1 MSKIPIPA
9 LQIAE
14 ILPKLA
20 TLAFVVAVPVTTVLL
35 VKSSVRKAQENN
47 NFGQATNA
55 EKPEFY
61 AVQFVNALETSWYDW
76 NVDEEECMRLLKLMP
91 SKSFFNDVNKS
102 YEKMTKGTPLT
113 KDLLKVGS
121 DDYKLISQLIQQ
133 IPN

>member
-1 MSKIPIPA
+1 MNPLLAVKA
-9 LQIAE
+9 AE

-20 TLAFVVAVPVTTVLL
+20 TVAFVVAVPVTTVIL
-35 VKSSVRKAQENN
+35 VKNTVRKAQENT

-76 NVDEEECMRLLKLMP
+76 NVDEEECQRLIKLMP
-91 SKSFFNDVNKS
+91 SKTFFNDVNRS
-102 YEKMTKGTPLT
+102 YQKMTNIPLT

-121 DDYKLISQLIQQ
+121 EDYKIISRLIEQ

>member
-1 MSKIPIPA
+1 MNPLLAVKA
-9 LQIAE
+9 AE

-20 TLAFVVAVPVTTVLL
+20 TVAFVVAVPVTTVIL
-35 VKSSVRKAQENN
+35 VKNTVRKAQENT

-76 NVDEEECMRLLKLMP
+76 NVDEEECQRLIKLMP
-91 SKSFFNDVNKS
+91 SKTFFNDVNRS
-102 YEKMTKGTPLT
+102 YQKMTNVPLT

-121 DDYKLISQLIQQ
+121 EDYKIISRLIEQ

>member
-1 MSKIPIPA
+1 MNPLLAVKA
-9 LQIAE
+9 AE

-20 TLAFVVAVPVTTVLL
+20 TLAFVIAVPVTTVIL
-35 VKSSVRKAQENN
+35 VKKTVRKAQENN

-61 AVQFVNALETSWYDW
+61 AVQFFSALETSWYDW
-76 NVDEEECMRLLKLMP
+76 NVDEEECQRLIKLMP
-91 SKSFFNDVNKS
+91 SKRFFSDVNQS
-102 YEKMTKGTPLT
+102 YQKMTKGTPLT

-121 DDYKLISQLIQQ
+121 DDYKMISQLIEQ

>member
-1 MSKIPIPA
+1 MNPLFAAKA
-9 LQIAE
+9 AE
-14 ILPKLA
+14 LLPKLA
-20 TLAFVVAVPVTTVLL
+20 TVAFVVAVPVSTIII
-35 VKSSVRKAQENN
+35 VKKTVRKAQENS

-76 NVDEEECMRLLKLMP
+76 NVDEEECQRLIRLMP

-102 YEKMTKGTPLT
+102 YQKMTTIPLT

-121 DDYKLISQLIQQ
+121 DDYKIISKLIEQ

>member
-1 MSKIPIPA
+1 MNPLLAVKA
-9 LQIAE
+9 AE

-20 TLAFVVAVPVTTVLL
+20 TVAFVVAVPVTTVIL
-35 VKSSVRKAQENN
+35 VKNTVRKAQENT

-76 NVDEEECMRLLKLMP
+76 NVDEEECQRLIKLMP
-91 SKSFFNDVNKS
+91 SKTFFNDVNKS
-102 YEKMTKGTPLT
+102 YQKMTNVPLT

-121 DDYKLISQLIQQ
+121 DDYKVISKLIEQ

>member
-1 MSKIPIPA
+1 MNPLLAVKA
-9 LQIAE
+9 AE

-20 TLAFVVAVPVTTVLL
+20 TLAFVIAVPLTTVIL
-35 VKSSVRKAQENN
+35 VKKTVRKAQENN

-61 AVQFVNALETSWYDW
+61 AVQFFSALETSWYDW
-76 NVDEEECMRLLKLMP
+76 NVDEEECQRLIKLMP
-91 SKSFFNDVNKS
+91 SKRFFSDVNQS
-102 YEKMTKGTPLT
+102 YQKMTKGTPLT

-121 DDYKLISQLIQQ
+121 DDYKMISQLIEQ